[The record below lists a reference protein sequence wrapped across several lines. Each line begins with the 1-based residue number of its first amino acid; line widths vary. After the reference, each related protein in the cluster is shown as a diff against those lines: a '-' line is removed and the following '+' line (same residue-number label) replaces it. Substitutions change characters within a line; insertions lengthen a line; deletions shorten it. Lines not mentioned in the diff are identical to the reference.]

1 MNPLSAVREFVY
13 YLTYPFRML
22 ARLPASIISAPG
34 RFMGMTLPTR
44 VAVVVAFSLLIVT
57 LLFFGLKYYDT
68 DRPDVKEILVYTVVA
83 LVLIIVTAIVAR
95 TAVKTWLE
103 KDYSRFPEI
112 DEAWNAG
119 IAALRAQGIE
129 IIDTPVFLVLG
140 AGSKHEADALFRAA
154 SLPLCV
160 DGHPFEKGWLHW
172 YATSEAIYLVCTQT
186 CRIGALK
193 GKLVAS
199 DDKLDHGSDL
209 IRQTI
214 NPDAG
219 VRGTAE
225 AVRFE
230 PPAGRRKPDP
240 VGDDSQSS
248 SVRGTMMISGAA
260 GSPTSPGIGSPRGS
274 MSLTI
279 DEGAEFTS
287 RLEYVCQRLRRERQ
301 PVCPCNGILTL
312 LPFEIIKRGE
322 GEGVEVQRA
331 VKADMEMIRQ
341 VLALRCPV
349 IALVGGMETEP
360 GFREL
365 VRRVGPKRAKQQR
378 FGHRFNVWNSPIPDQ
393 IQALAAHAAKAF
405 EDFTYML
412 FQEKDGLT
420 QYGNR
425 KLYSL
430 LCCVRST
437 LRTRLTNIL
446 VGAFAD
452 DSTDPYGSGESLL
465 FGGCYFAATGDTE
478 DRQAFVKGVVVDRLN
493 ELHGELDWSD
503 RALNEDRRFHQVA
516 QTGLLLDGLLFL
528 AAIGIGLYMFLG
540 RGAS

>member
-1 MNPLSAVREFVY
+1 MNPMSAVREFVR
-13 YLTYPFRML
+13 YLTYPFRLL

-34 RFMGMTLPTR
+34 RFLGMTLPTR
-44 VAVVVAFSLLIVT
+44 VALVVALSLLIVSVVYFI
-57 LLFFGLKYYDT
+57 LKLRDPVRSGLWDFLG
-68 DRPDVKEILVYTVVA
+68 DA
-83 LVLIIVTAIVAR
+83 LIVIVLIIVTAIVAR
-95 TAVKTWLE
+95 IVVKTWLE

-129 IIDTPVFLVLG
+129 IVDTPVFLILG
-140 AGSKHEADALFRAA
+140 VGSKYEADALFRAA
-154 SLPLCV
+154 GQSLCV
-160 DGHPFEKGWLHW
+160 DGEPFEKGWLHW
-172 YATSEAIYLVCTQT
+172 YATSDAIYLVCTKT
-186 CRIGALK
+186 CRMGALK
-193 GKLVAS
+193 GKLVDAG
-199 DDKLDHGSDL
+199 DKLDHGSDL

-214 NPDAG
+214 NPESNI
-219 VRGTAE
+219 RGTATSS
-225 AVRFE
+225 
-230 PPAGRRKPDP
+230 RREDHDDRRAPDP
-240 VGDDSQSS
+240 FAGGGPEP
-248 SVRGTMMISGAA
+248 SVRGTLMVSGGDGLPDQHGISLGR
-260 GSPTSPGIGSPRGS
+260 SVL
-274 MSLTI
+274 SLTI

-322 GEGVEVQRA
+322 GEGIEVQRA
-331 VKADMEMIRQ
+331 VKADLEMIRQ
-341 VLALRCPV
+341 VLALRCSV
-349 IALVGGMETEP
+349 IALVSGMETEP

-378 FGHRFNVWNSPIPDQ
+378 FGHRFNVWNPPIPDQ
-393 IQALAAHAAKAF
+393 VQALAAHACKAF

-437 LRTRLTNIL
+437 LRTRLTNTL
-446 VGAFAD
+446 VAAYAD
-452 DSTDPYGSGESLL
+452 DTSDPYGSGEALL

-493 ELHGELDWSD
+493 ELQAELDWSD
-503 RALNEDRRFHQVA
+503 RALKEDRRFHQIA
-516 QTGLLLDGLLFL
+516 QTGLLVDGLLFF
-528 AAIGIGLYMFLG
+528 AAIGFGVALL
-540 RGAS
+540 RAWPQ